1 MHCHNHGHGFVGLD
15 MSLWGILA
23 SVVGGLGLFLLGM
36 TMMTDGLRLAAGPAL
51 ERILAGATRTRA
63 HALGSGMLVTSLV
76 QSSSAVT
83 VATIGF
89 VNAGLL
95 PLGAA
100 LWVLFGANVGTTMT
114 GWIVA
119 LVGLKFKIEALA
131 LPLLGLG
138 VVMRL
143 TGEGRR
149 RGALGSALAGF
160 GLLFMGIAM
169 LQQSFTGLGGQVTLP
184 QGEGVLAVAAQV
196 GIGTLMTVLMQSSS
210 ASMAIALTAAQEG
223 LLTPQG
229 AAAVVI
235 GSNVGT
241 TVTAVLA
248 TLGATANAR
257 RAAAAHVLFNG
268 ITGAVALLML
278 PWLVPAISATREALH
293 LPADPAAQLA
303 LFHTLF
309 NLMGILLMWPLA
321 GRLARWLQQRF
332 RAREEDEAQPQ
343 HLDDNVLAVPSLAL
357 DALDLEVARMG
368 HVAVRMA
375 RLALHGAAVQALVR
389 DQYVVAQLDAAAESF
404 VERMNR
410 TAMPQST
417 SERLAR
423 VLRVQRYYQTTAQR
437 AVDAAPLTGL
447 PDGPVGALHKVLVQQ
462 TDALLALC
470 DPMAG
475 VASPALVAAHAASME
490 FSYQDL
496 KAELLAAGAQGQLRL
511 TAMEDTLRRLS
522 ALRHAA
528 QQAVKARTRSGSAVE
543 MAAEGE
549 APAPTLHADSATP
562 TPLQEAKKAQEAH
575 ER

>member
-1 MHCHNHGHGFVGLD
+1 M
-15 MSLWGILA
+15 WGILA

-51 ERILAGATRTRA
+51 ERILAAATRTRL
-63 HALGSGMLVTSLV
+63 HALGSGVLVTSLV

-95 PLGAA
+95 PLGPA

-138 VVMRL
+138 VVMQL
-143 TGEGRR
+143 TGQGHR

-169 LQQSFTGLGGQVTLP
+169 LQQSFTGLAGEVTLP

-196 GIGTLMTVLMQSSS
+196 GVGALMTVLMQSSS

-268 ITGAVALLML
+268 ITGAVALLLL
-278 PWLVPAISATREALH
+278 PWLVPAIATAREVLD
-293 LPADPAAQLA
+293 LPADPAAKLA
-303 LFHTLF
+303 LFHTIF
-309 NLMGILLMWPLA
+309 NVMGVLLMWPIASHLA
-321 GRLARWLQQRF
+321 LWLQQRF

-368 HVAVRMA
+368 HVGV
-375 RLALHGAAVQALVR
+375 RLARAVLHGAPVEALAR
-389 DQYVVAQLDAAAESF
+389 DHYIVNQLDAAAESF

-410 TAMPQST
+410 TAMSQRT
-417 SERLAR
+417 SERLAL
-423 VLRVQRYYQTTAQR
+423 VLRVQRYHQTMAQR
-437 AVDAAPLTGL
+437 AIDAAPLVALVALADTRS
-447 PDGPVGALHKVLVQQ
+447 VALHAAFVQQ

-470 DPMAG
+470 DPLDNTP
-475 VASPALVAAHAASME
+475 SPALLSAHAQAME
-490 FSYQDL
+490 LAYQDL
-496 KAELLAAGAQGQLRL
+496 KAALLAAGAQGQLRL
-511 TAMEDTLRRLS
+511 VAMEDTLRRLS

-528 QQAVKARTRSGSAVE
+528 QQAVKARTRRAQGSGVVDDD
-543 MAAEGE
+543 AAL
-549 APAPTLHADSATP
+549 APNEESQP
-562 TPLQEAKKAQEAH
+562 
-575 ER
+575 

>member
-1 MHCHNHGHGFVGLD
+1 M
-15 MSLWGILA
+15 LA
-23 SVVGGLGLFLLGM
+23 SVAGGLGLFLLGM

-143 TGEGRR
+143 TGEGQR
-149 RGALGSALAGF
+149 RGSLGSALAGF

-169 LQQSFTGLGGQVTLP
+169 LQESFTGLAGEISLP
-184 QGEGVLAVAAQV
+184 QGEGVFAVAAQV
-196 GIGTLMTVLMQSSS
+196 GIGALMTVLMQSSS

-268 ITGAVALLML
+268 ITGVVALVLL
-278 PWLVPAISATREALH
+278 PWLVPAIAAAREAMD
-293 LPADPAAQLA
+293 LPADPAAKLA
-303 LFHTLF
+303 LFHTIF
-309 NLMGILLMWPLA
+309 NLMGVLLMWPLA
-321 GRLARWLQQRF
+321 GYLARWLQQRF

-343 HLDDNVLAVPSLAL
+343 YLDDNVLAVPSLAL

-368 HVAVRMA
+368 HVAVRLA
-375 RLALHGAAVQALVR
+375 RSALHGASVQDLAR
-389 DQYVVAQLDAAAESF
+389 DQYVVAQLDTAAEAF

-410 TAMPQST
+410 AAMSHRT
-417 SERLAR
+417 SERLAL
-423 VLRVQRYYQTTAQR
+423 VLRVQRYHQTTAQR
-437 AVDAAPLTGL
+437 ALDAAPLIAWSGE
-447 PDGPVGALHKVLVQQ
+447 PVCALHTAFVQQ
-462 TDALLALC
+462 MDALLALC
-470 DPMAG
+470 DPLAG
-475 VASPALVAAHAASME
+475 AGSVALVTAHASSME
-490 FSYQDL
+490 LSYQDL
-496 KAELLAAGAQGQLRL
+496 KAALLAAGAQGQLRL

-528 QQAVKARTRSGSAVE
+528 QQAVKARIRRGNGP
-543 MAAEGE
+543 GE
-549 APAPTLHADSATP
+549 VQDSEEYDAPRKSLP
-562 TPLQEAKKAQEAH
+562 
-575 ER
+575 